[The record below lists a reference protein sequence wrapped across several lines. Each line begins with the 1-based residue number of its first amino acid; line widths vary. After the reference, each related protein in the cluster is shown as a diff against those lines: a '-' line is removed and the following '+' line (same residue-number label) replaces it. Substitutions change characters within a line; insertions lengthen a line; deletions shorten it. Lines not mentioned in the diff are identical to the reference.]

1 METTAE
7 DTPPTLQAVYP
18 ETVCEVGMLG
28 WHFAAI
34 HAAWPHLLVLT
45 ALRTH
50 QDEDP
55 EDRVARFSGCS
66 KSRPSTL
73 REIETGSSGIG
84 PSTRYTASH
93 HLAMRRWVTWPN
105 VS

>member
-1 METTAE
+1 MGTTAE
-7 DTPPTLQAVYP
+7 EVQPTLQAVYP
-18 ETVCEVGMLG
+18 GTVYEVGMLG

-34 HAAWPHLLVLT
+34 HAAWPHLLVLA

-50 QDEDP
+50 QDEKP
-55 EDRVARFSGCS
+55 EARVAKILRLLEE
-66 KSRPSTL
+66 PLSTL

-84 PSTRYTASH
+84 PSTQYMASH
-93 HLAMRRWVTWPN
+93 HPSMRRLVTWPN

>member
-7 DTPPTLQAVYP
+7 EGPPTLHAVYQ
-18 ETVCEVGMLG
+18 EAVYEVGMLG

-34 HAAWPHLLVLT
+34 HAAWPHLLVLA

-55 EDRVARFSGCS
+55 EARVA
-66 KSRPSTL
+66 KIL
-73 REIETGSSGIG
+73 RLLEEPTIYFARDRTGSSGIG
-84 PSTRYTASH
+84 PWTQYTASH
-93 HLAMRRWVTWPN
+93 HPSRRRSVTWPN